1 MLYGRQSEPKKNETT
16 NNENR
21 LTFESQSIDN
31 FLVQKIRDN
40 HQTTTTATT
49 KHITFV
55 CVCVC
60 SRPYQVTYQHTRLA
74 GFKVLFG
81 GGRQWYKASKRRRRK
96 NLWSTK
102 PNFSSPLTLN
112 TNKQI
117 MLKRNAIRGYCSH
130 YPYVNLI
137 MKKGH

>member
-1 MLYGRQSEPKKNETT
+1 MDPTFEPDVDAVDDDDDPCVDDVECTAIVFDDFCFIQEKWFEFFFVFVDSFLLGETKQKKKKFRRMLYGRQSEPKKNETT

-55 CVCVC
+55 CVCV
-60 SRPYQVTYQHTRLA
+60 
-74 GFKVLFG
+74 
-81 GGRQWYKASKRRRRK
+81 
-96 NLWSTK
+96 
-102 PNFSSPLTLN
+102 
-112 TNKQI
+112 
-117 MLKRNAIRGYCSH
+117 
-130 YPYVNLI
+130 
-137 MKKGH
+137 